1 MDAALRCLADPHTGP
16 VPMALIL
23 RTAGVSSRAFYR
35 HFHSKDDLFL
45 ALLEQECAAVVH
57 RVDDVAD
64 AADGDA
70 ADQLAAWIGAM
81 FDIVADTRAR
91 TQLMVIDSDEVRSA
105 KGYRTVRERLHA
117 AREKGLAEILRRG
130 RDDGSFPMA
139 DPEHDAMAI
148 NAVVSRVLGGQ
159 TSDDPERLKQTQVAT
174 LDFALRAVGAL
185 GRT

>member
-1 MDAALRCLADPHTGP
+1 MDAALRCLADPHIGP

-35 HFHSKDDLFL
+35 HFQSKDDLFL
-45 ALLEQECAAVVH
+45 ALLDQECAEVVH
-57 RVDDVAD
+57 RVDAVAD
-64 AADGDA
+64 AATGDA

-81 FDIVADTRAR
+81 FDIVANTKAR
-91 TQLMVIDSDEVRSA
+91 TQLMVVDSDEVRAA
-105 KGYRTVRERLHA
+105 KGYRTVRERLHT

-130 RDDGSFPMA
+130 RDDGSFPLT
-139 DPEHDAMAI
+139 DPDLDAMAI

-159 TSDDPERLKQTQVAT
+159 TSDDPERLKQAQVAT
-174 LDFALRAVGAL
+174 LDFAFRAVGAL